1 MSDSLQ
7 PLACQV
13 PLSMGFYRQECWSGL
28 LFPPPA
34 DLPDL
39 GIEPDCLMSPSLA
52 GGFLTTTMT
61 EDKMVE
67 WHHQLDGHEFE

>member
-34 DLPDL
+34 DLPDI

-67 WHHQLDGHEFE
+67 WHYQLDGHEFE